1 MKLIKLGIYLVLIA
15 LIIFLVTRKTAP
27 VLSDPVKMVESPG
40 TYTSMPF
47 SEFRKILPARFQYIK
62 DESSFLEPYDKD
74 KLALVESSVP
84 NVTDEQ
90 LIALLYCTPNMGLG
104 QYRLEPITVPPANVT
119 SFQFEQGMMGWFW
132 FYGTFIDST
141 GNTASYMYY
150 IFRLDMF
157 SPDLRAKLNL
167 PMGSTTYYYIASGVG
182 RGNEWSYSPFKICRG
197 EYKIQNDS
205 VFSFTGLDLPTGW
218 SFTLNSTGVGKFNI
232 SSYWTDSTSKNQGF
246 NADIKTARQP
256 FFNGPQGCAPCEGG
270 AGSLYF
276 SYTQLHSSAALTV
289 NDSVSNHI
297 NGTGWLDRQWLNGQ
311 VSTIYLNLLANS
323 MGMFKEATGGLGKY
337 VWLNLHLTDSLQYM
351 IYSFLPLDSPVVVGT
366 KFNTTQN
373 RYGYKTEWSLSGTAE
388 VLETTVLNG
397 ITFPIKYKLSTREGS
412 VILSAEKFNKSISI
426 DPSNNIHWDGSGIVY
441 DSTGT
446 KMIGTGFLEANEF
459 ADPTTYTTNLL
470 QSIGLPATD
479 DNLQMFGTTSQLS
492 FSEGL
497 PSLVVAIL
505 VVLAILV
512 LLIMFIE
519 TLFGKSKA
527 KIQKS

>member
-1 MKLIKLGIYLVLIA
+1 MKLIKLSIYLVLIA
-15 LIIFLVTRKTAP
+15 IIIFLVTRKTAP
-27 VLSDPVKMVESPG
+27 VLNDPVRMVESPG
-40 TYTSMPF
+40 TFTSMPF
-47 SEFRKILPARFQYIK
+47 SEFRKVLPARFQYIK

-74 KLALVESSVP
+74 KLALVENSVP

-104 QYRLEPITVPPANVT
+104 QYRLEPITTLPANVT

-132 FYGTFIDST
+132 FYGTFIDSA

-182 RGNEWSYSPFKICRG
+182 KGNEWSYSPFKICRG

-205 VFSFTGLDLPTGW
+205 VFSFTGLDLPQRW

-232 SSYWTDSTSKNQGF
+232 SSYWLDSTSKNQGF
-246 NADIKTARQP
+246 VADIKTARQP

-289 NDSVSNHI
+289 NDSVSNHT

-311 VSTIYLNLLANS
+311 ISTIYLNLLSNS

-337 VWLNLHLTDSLQYM
+337 VWLNLHLNDSLQYM
-351 IYSFLPLDSPVVVGT
+351 LYNFFPLDSPVVKGT
-366 KFNTTQN
+366 QFTTTQN
-373 RYGYKTEWSLSGTAE
+373 RYGAKPEWGLTGAAE
-388 VLETTVLNG
+388 VLETKELAG
-397 ITFPIKYKLSTREGS
+397 ITFPIKYKLAIREGT
-412 VILSAEKFNKSISI
+412 VILSAEKFSKSISI
-426 DPSNNIHWDGSGIVY
+426 DPSNNVHWDGSGIIY

-446 KMIGTGFLEANEF
+446 KMIGTGFFEANEF
-459 ADPTTYTTNLL
+459 AAADVYTSNLL
-470 QSIGLPATD
+470 QSIGLPVTS
-479 DNLQMFGTTSQLS
+479 DNLQMFGTTSQLTVS
-492 FSEGL
+492 QGL
-497 PSLVVAIL
+497 PSLIVTILIILALLIL
-505 VVLAILV
+505 VIL
-512 LLIMFIE
+512 FIKE
-519 TLFGKSKA
+519 IFHKSKP